1 MTLKKEKINKIIK
14 SIQNITTNLRI
25 LMKNGKAKIKL
36 QMHNKISSVPTLKAK
51 MNQNL
56 QKSIKV
62 NRQSKTYISLQKEI
76 LNKKKINIQ
85 VKAQIKIDKA
95 QRKLQNPVKTMQLA
109 LLTSKP

>member
-1 MTLKKEKINKIIK
+1 MTFKKEKINKIIK
-14 SIQNITTNLRI
+14 LIQNITTNLRI
-25 LMKNGKAKIKL
+25 FMKNGKAKIKL

-56 QKSIKV
+56 QKPIKV
-62 NRQSKTYISLQKEI
+62 NRQSRTSLQIEI
-76 LNKKKINIQ
+76 LNKKKINKQ

>member
-1 MTLKKEKINKIIK
+1 MTFKIEKINKIIK
-14 SIQNITTNLRI
+14 LIQNITTNLRI
-25 LMKNGKAKIKL
+25 FMKNGKAKIKL

-56 QKSIKV
+56 QKPIKV
-62 NRQSKTYISLQKEI
+62 NRQSRTSLQIEI
-76 LNKKKINIQ
+76 LNKKKINKQ